1 MSRIPFLMNTEFPE
15 YRDQVPQ
22 ASKPGEQRRSKDPY
36 PPKDQKQVLAKIR
49 AKEQAQTAKEDPD
62 QILQQ
67 LEACKESPAQRSKR
81 LGEFVKNHLS
91 DICPPKCHSLAV
103 DRCKI
108 YEDNCRDLF
117 EEPDLVLSEEDARDP
132 ELKSQIASVVAEISE
147 NDEAITDKKKQ
158 STKLAS
164 KIDDQKTKQSKLS
177 DDIAK
182 AENKQ
187 VKATQAVQAKNELVT
202 QEAKQVERQKQDN
215 SNAKTA
221 RNIERQ
227 QAKIVRTQRQTV
239 KAEQMAS
246 DITKRDVQTKRIS
259 TQSDV
264 QNKQEQKRL
273 QLGNFQNEMQSSKT
287 RLKANTRDVQDAQSD
302 KLDKSKEQASVQN
315 DEALIKAQY
324 PEPLRSQ
331 HGGSIGAMRALR
343 GIVKSPKTIEKIDAV
358 LGMISALQQAIPEK
372 SAVITQ
378 MINRSHL
385 DLSATTPMQIF
396 AGFLAQADQSKDL
409 SDEEKGKLRQLLHG
423 RERLKSG
430 SDIEKALAQ
439 GRGVKT
445 HPDGSQETLAY
456 DKDHPLPLRP
466 GVDAYMQ
473 GGREIIQ
480 AKAGSNIPAQID
492 VTGWPTAD
500 KADLAEV
507 MSFWTATEAFGL
519 TGFVQ
524 DIYALNLAGFFG
536 ASEFNRTQVVQMK
549 QTISQIYGGGE
560 GYDGDIGSF
569 DQRMGL
575 IQFQARLL
583 SETGQATGLEND
595 QASSNRM
602 VAQLGLKDKGGNPN
616 PDILK
621 AFGAYTQRHYLSSG
635 VSRADLQAHL
645 HARFPDQAVAPK
657 GDQTEVS

>member
-1 MSRIPFLMNTEFPE
+1 M
-15 YRDQVPQ
+15 PQ
-22 ASKPGEQRRSKDPY
+22 ASKAGEQGRSKDPY
-36 PPKDQKQVLAKIR
+36 PPKAQKQVLAKIR
-49 AKEQAQTAKEDPD
+49 EKEQAQTAKEDPD

-67 LEACKESPAQRSKR
+67 LEAGQESPAQRSKR

-91 DICPPKCHSLAV
+91 DICPPKSHPLAV

-108 YEDNCRDLF
+108 YEDNCRNLF
-117 EEPDLVLSEEDARDP
+117 EEPDLTLGEEDAKDP
-132 ELKSQIASVVAEISE
+132 DLRSQIARKVAEMAE
-147 NDEAITDKKKQ
+147 NNETITDKKTE

-164 KIDDQKTKQSKLS
+164 KIDDQKAKQSKLS

-187 VKATQAVQAKNELVT
+187 VKANQSVQAKSELVT
-202 QEAKQVERQKQDN
+202 KEAKQVEMLKQDN
-215 SNAKTA
+215 SNAETA

-227 QAKIVRTQRQTV
+227 QANIVRTQRQTV
-239 KAEQMAS
+239 KAEQTAS

-264 QNKQEQKRL
+264 QNKQEQKR
-273 QLGNFQNEMQSSKT
+273 QSSTQLDAGMDDRK
-287 RLKANTRDVQDAQSD
+287 NAQSD

-343 GIVKSPKTIEKIDAV
+343 GMVKSPKTIEKIDAV

-409 SDEEKGKLRQLLHG
+409 SDEEKGKLRQVLHG

-602 VAQLGLKDKGGNPN
+602 VEQLGLKDKSGNPN

-645 HARFPDQAVAPK
+645 HARFPDQVVAPK
-657 GDQTEVS
+657 GDQIEVS